1 MTTARKKEILSES
14 FSIFIRN
21 WLPVLI
27 TALAGGVA
35 FGELQSDLIHNSKD
49 DAVHHSNPELH
60 MPFAEKMRFF
70 ATRDET
76 VRLLNEIREI
86 DQRQREILNILS
98 RIDEHYKSINKNQ

>member
-1 MTTARKKEILSES
+1 
-14 FSIFIRN
+14 
-21 WLPVLI
+21 
-27 TALAGGVA
+27 
-35 FGELQSDLIHNSKD
+35 
-49 DAVHHSNPELH
+49 